1 MDGGVEVEEPQPAS
15 RAASE
20 KFPTIRLHGLVATM
34 EYQPLRAP
42 PTAKAAPSL
51 RTQSE
56 SQYWRNQFQ
65 SPVFLK
71 EFAPVTSIHFAPAAV
86 SHDDVGTSGS
96 SMAGSRGRFA
106 VTTGTRVQIYSMR
119 TSRAVKTI
127 TRFKDVARSAHFRS
141 DARLLVAGEDTGA
154 VQVFDTNSRTILRSF
169 KGHQMPV
176 HVSKFSPEVTQI
188 LTTSDD
194 RTVRLWDM
202 PEQKELRRFESHLD
216 YVRAG
221 TVSPE
226 NPNIILSGSYD
237 STVRLWDLRMSENGG
252 EAMCMEHGAPV
263 EDVLIYPTGG
273 GSIAISAGGPML
285 RVWDLMSGGRCTHA
299 ISNHQK
305 TITKLALSVDS
316 GAGFTSESS
325 EGGMRLLSGGLDH
338 LVKVYDPA
346 QDYRVTHTMRYPA
359 PILSLAVSPD
369 ESHIA
374 VGMSDGTL
382 CIRKRELKASEIE
395 SRERRRAAFR
405 TGAYQHFVDG
415 GEGTNGPTRASA
427 ATRVDELT
435 VESTRRKRLK
445 RYDQLLKAFRYRDAL
460 DASLQQ
466 GVPAS
471 VTFALIMELI
481 RRSPSGQADGLRR
494 AISGRDDVTLEPLL
508 RFLLRH
514 VTNPQF
520 TSLVCDTLNMVIDT
534 YASVL
539 GQSPIIDDLFGRIW
553 AKLAEEMRLQ
563 TQLFQVNGALEMVLA
578 RSALGA
584 AST

>member
-1 MDGGVEVEEPQPAS
+1 
-15 RAASE
+15 
-20 KFPTIRLHGLVATM
+20 M
-34 EYQPLRAP
+34 EYQRLRLQ
-42 PTAKAAPSL
+42 PTAAAVSPL
-51 RTQSE
+51 KTQSE
-56 SQYWRNQFQ
+56 SLYWRNQFQ

-71 EFAPVTSIHFAPAAV
+71 EFAPVTSIHFVPA
-86 SHDDVGTSGS
+86 SHATDEDVASSGS
-96 SMAGSRGRFA
+96 LSGARGRFA

-119 TSRAVKTI
+119 TSRVVKTI
-127 TRFKDVARSAHFRS
+127 TRFKDVARSAHFRA

-154 VQVFDTNSRTILRSF
+154 VQIFDTNSRTILRSF
-169 KGHQMPV
+169 QGHQMPV
-176 HVSKFSPEVTQI
+176 HVSKFSPDVAQV
-188 LTTSDD
+188 LTASDD

-202 PEQKELRRFESHLD
+202 PEQKELRRLESHTD

-221 TVSPE
+221 VVSPE
-226 NPNIILSGSYD
+226 NPNMILSGSYD
-237 STVRLWDLRMSENGG
+237 STVRLWDLRMGEHGG
-252 EAMCMEHGAPV
+252 EAMRMEHGAPV
-263 EDVLIYPTGG
+263 EDVIIYPTGG
-273 GSIAISAGGPML
+273 SGIAASAGGPVL
-285 RVWDLMSGGRCTHA
+285 RVWDLMSGGRCMHA

-316 GAGFTSESS
+316 GAGFTTDQNS
-325 EGGMRLLSGGLDH
+325 GGMRLLSGGLDH

-382 CIRKRELKASEIE
+382 CIRKRQLKASELE

-405 TGAYQHFVDG
+405 TGAYEHFLDAG
-415 GEGTNGPTRASA
+415 QASTGPERASA
-427 ATRVDELT
+427 ATRQDELS
-435 VESTRRKRLK
+435 VESTRRQRLK
-445 RYDQLLKAFRYRDAL
+445 QYDQLLKAFRYRDAL

-466 GVPAS
+466 GVPAG

-514 VTNPQF
+514 ATNPQY
-520 TSLVCDTLNMVIDT
+520 TSLVCDALTMVIET

-553 AKLAEEMRLQ
+553 SKLSEEMRLQ
-563 TQLFQVNGALEMVLA
+563 NQLFQVNGALEMILA

-584 AST
+584 ATS